1 MRGTEFAELRAFA
14 AVAEQGNFARAAA
27 RLRLSPSSLSQIIRS
42 LEARVGVRLLNR
54 TTRSLSLTPAG
65 ERLLTRFKPAM
76 AEMEGAVEDARAL
89 QGRPAGVV
97 RLHSSRSA
105 TRQFVEPVLGR
116 FHAAYPEIVLDM
128 TIDDAVINIVEAG
141 YDAGMRL
148 GELLDN
154 DMVALKLGGEIR
166 QLAVASPAYLARHG
180 TPLVPA
186 DLLNH
191 RCVNWR
197 QPGSKGLYNWEFF
210 ENGHWIAVAVEGP
223 LIVSHREYAI
233 EAALQDVGIVFWS
246 DHQLRP
252 PIEAGQLVPVLE
264 AYSAPFPGWYLYY
277 PKQRYMP
284 TALRAFIDF
293 MRECHQMPAPPR

>member
-14 AVAEQGNFARAAA
+14 AVAEQGNFARAASQ
-27 RLRLSPSSLSQIIRS
+27 LRLSPSTLSQIIRG
-42 LEARVGVRLLNR
+42 LEARIGVRLLNR

-65 ERLLTRFKPAM
+65 ERLLARFKPAM
-76 AEMEGAVEDARAL
+76 AEMDAAVEDARAL
-89 QGRPAGVV
+89 QGKPAGLV

-105 TRQFVEPVLGR
+105 ARQFIEPVLGS
-116 FHAAYPEIVLDM
+116 FHATYPEIVLDL
-128 TIDDAVINIVEAG
+128 TVDDAVINIVEAG

-154 DMVALKLGGEIR
+154 DMVAVKLGREIR

-180 TPLVPA
+180 TPKVPA

-191 RCVNWR
+191 RCINWR
-197 QPGSKGLYNWEFF
+197 QPGSRGLYNWEFF
-210 ENGHWIAVAVEGP
+210 EDGHWIAVAAEGP
-223 LIVSHREYAI
+223 LIVSHREYAV

-246 DHQLRP
+246 DNQLRP
-252 PIEAGQLVPVLE
+252 LIESGQLVPVLAE
-264 AYSAPFPGWYLYY
+264 YSAPFPGWHLYY
-277 PKQRYMP
+277 PRQRYMP

-293 MRECHQMPAPPR
+293 MRERHQTPA

>member
-27 RLRLSPSSLSQIIRS
+27 RLRLSPSTLSQIIRG

-76 AEMEGAVEDARAL
+76 AEMAAAVEDARAL
-89 QGRPAGVV
+89 QGRPVGTV

-116 FHAAYPEIVLDM
+116 FQAAYPDIVLDL
-128 TIDDAVINIVEAG
+128 TVDDAVINIVEAG

-166 QLAVASPAYLARHG
+166 QFAVASPAYLAEHG
-180 TPLVPA
+180 TPQRPA
-186 DLLNH
+186 ELLNH
-191 RCVNWR
+191 RCINWR
-197 QPGSKGLYNWEFF
+197 QPGSRGLYNWEFF
-210 ENGHWIAVAVEGP
+210 EDGRWIAVAVNGP
-223 LIVSHREYAI
+223 LIVSHREYAM
-233 EAALQDVGIVFWS
+233 EAALQGVGIALCS

-252 PIEAGQLVPVLE
+252 LIEAGQLVPVLQE
-264 AYSAPFPGWYLYY
+264 YSAPFPGWYLYF

-293 MRECHQMPAPPR
+293 MRECHA

>member
-27 RLRLSPSSLSQIIRS
+27 RLRLSPSTLSQIIRG

-76 AEMEGAVEDARAL
+76 AEMAAAVEDARAL
-89 QGRPAGVV
+89 QGRPVGTV

-116 FHAAYPEIVLDM
+116 FQAAYPDIVLDL
-128 TIDDAVINIVEAG
+128 TVDDAVINIVEAG

-166 QLAVASPAYLARHG
+166 QFAVASPAYLAEHG
-180 TPLVPA
+180 TPQRPA
-186 DLLNH
+186 ELLNH
-191 RCVNWR
+191 RCINWR
-197 QPGSKGLYNWEFF
+197 QPGSRGLYNWEFF
-210 ENGHWIAVAVEGP
+210 EDGRWIAVAVNGP
-223 LIVSHREYAI
+223 LIVSHREYAM
-233 EAALQDVGIVFWS
+233 EAALQGVGIALCS

-252 PIEAGQLVPVLE
+252 LIETGQLVPVLQE
-264 AYSAPFPGWYLYY
+264 YSAPFPGWYLYF

-293 MRECHQMPAPPR
+293 MRECHA

>member
-27 RLRLSPSSLSQIIRS
+27 RLRLSPSSLSQIIRG
-42 LEARVGVRLLNR
+42 LEARIGVRLLNR

-76 AEMEGAVEDARAL
+76 AEMAAAVEDARAL

-105 TRQFVEPVLGR
+105 ARQFVEPVLGR
-116 FHAAYPEIVLDM
+116 FHAAYPDIVLDL
-128 TIDDAVINIVEAG
+128 TVDDAVTNIVEGG

-166 QLAVASPAYLARHG
+166 QIAVASPAYLAQHG
-180 TPLVPA
+180 TPLRPA
-186 DLLNH
+186 ELLNH
-191 RCVNWR
+191 RCINWR
-197 QPGSKGLYNWEFF
+197 QPGSRGLYNWEFF
-210 ENGHWIAVAVEGP
+210 EDGRWIAVAVNGP
-223 LIVSHREYAI
+223 LIVSHREYAV
-233 EAALQDVGIVFWS
+233 EAALQGVGIGLWS
-246 DHQLRP
+246 EHQLRP
-252 PIEAGQLVPVLE
+252 LIETGRLVPLLE
-264 AYSAPFPGWYLYY
+264 AFSAPFPGWYLYY

-293 MRECHQMPAPPR
+293 MRECHA